1 MCACVARQQPLS
13 GNAPSGPGTYTAG
26 KPLINSSR
34 DGKGGLDSAPDKCGR
49 VLRALRQARKVE
61 SELEGRLATYAK
73 LCSAYA
79 DGAYRGRGE
88 AGLATDQVRFAFPFC
103 VGKA

>member
-1 MCACVARQQPLS
+1 M
-13 GNAPSGPGTYTAG
+13 
-26 KPLINSSR
+26 
-34 DGKGGLDSAPDKCGR
+34 
-49 VLRALRQARKVE
+49 E

-88 AGLATDQVRFAFPFC
+88 AGLATDQVQRVQRKQQQQAEAYAYCYQLSLPLLRAAAMHGEC
-103 VGKA
+103 E